1 VRQRQIF
8 EIWIRPVVPVNTH
21 MALRLAVFEL
31 QKLVH
36 DGLTRE
42 EFEATRDY
50 LMKSVYVM
58 TARQDEQLGY
68 ALDSRWYGIGEFT
81 SYMRDRL
88 SKLTLDDVNGAI
100 KRHLSPDRLSIVIV
114 TKDAAALK
122 QALVSD
128 AFSPIKYDGEK
139 PATLLDEDKVV
150 GALKL
155 NLTADRVRITP
166 IAEVFA
172 R

>member
-1 VRQRQIF
+1 
-8 EIWIRPVVPVNTH
+8 
-21 MALRLAVFEL
+21 MALRIAVFEL
-31 QKLVH
+31 QRLVR

-68 ALDSRWYGIGEFT
+68 ALDSKWYGIGDFT
-81 SYMRDRL
+81 PYMRDAL
-88 SKLTLDDVNGAI
+88 SKLTLDDVNRAI
-100 KRHLSPDRLSIVIV
+100 KRHLSADRLSIVIV

-128 AFSPIKYDGEK
+128 AFSPITYDGEK
-139 PATLLDEDKVV
+139 PAALLEQDKVV

-155 NLTADRVRITP
+155 NLTACS
-166 IAEVFA
+166 
-172 R
+172 

>member
-1 VRQRQIF
+1 
-8 EIWIRPVVPVNTH
+8 
-21 MALRLAVFEL
+21 
-31 QKLVH
+31 
-36 DGLTRE
+36 
-42 EFEATRDY
+42 
-50 LMKSVYVM
+50 M

-139 PATLLDEDKVV
+139 PATLLDEDKMV

-166 IAEVFA
+166 IADVFA